1 VFERRRG
8 AVRLSAPAAADGP
21 GLFGRLAEL
30 RGLLDEVAD
39 IDWRNPLWWALTA
52 SSAAALGWTPQ
63 AGYLASDAEPRADTF
78 MGWPAPAPTSA
89 ADAIADAI
97 VRAHAAARA
106 LADLDGALPEQPLA
120 VSLIVGDGAAAV
132 RATDV
137 RRVAFVIGD
146 RAYLARL
153 ADGAGS
159 DGALAAALA
168 RAAAAPTVLD
178 ARLEAIDGRGPCPA
192 AIAVVVGDQPAA
204 VCRHQHR
211 RAWTAGGGPWLGLGR
226 AGALATV
233 STCHLVV
240 DGYGHAWLS
249 ARIAADRD
257 DDAHAVLAAAARAA
271 DPIGALPALP
281 PLALAQPLG
290 VAWRQLP
297 RLPRFAELA
306 HAVGRVLHADEGQ
319 RAARRSPTFQ
329 VPVAPGDRTD
339 PLRRRRRVV
348 PALLSV
354 RFPDG
359 DGRAEA
365 LAVLAERA
373 DAVVRREAAGAGL
386 MSRLLDAARAAPA
399 PLAWKR
405 RMVGSASRPLLLASI
420 SRVLGGRA
428 CLSILRLGAEI
439 AAAPPLVAVSSPGL
453 LPSILDPIG
462 STVLTAIG
470 DDRGATIT
478 ASGCGRTGD
487 ADGAEAI
494 LDRLQA
500 ALAAP

>member
-1 VFERRRG
+1 M
-8 AVRLSAPAAADGP
+8 RLTAPAAAEAP
-21 GLFGRLAEL
+21 GLLGRLAEL

-52 SSAAALGWTPQ
+52 SSAAALGWTPH

-78 MGWPAPAPTSA
+78 MGWPAPAPASA

-106 LADLDGALPEQPLA
+106 LAELDGELPDQPLA
-120 VSLIVGDGAAAV
+120 VNLLVGDGAATT
-132 RATDV
+132 RPTDV
-137 RRVAFVIGD
+137 RCVAFVLGD

-153 ADGAGS
+153 ADHPAA
-159 DGALAAALA
+159 DGALAHALA
-168 RAAAAPTVLD
+168 HATAHALDAAAPALD
-178 ARLEAIDGRGPCPA
+178 PRLEPIDGRAACPA
-192 AIAVVVGDQPAA
+192 AIAVVIGDQPVA

-211 RAWTAGGGPWLGLGR
+211 RAWTTSGGPWLGLGR

-240 DGYGHAWLS
+240 DGYGHAWIA
-249 ARIAADRD
+249 ARIAAARD
-257 DDAHAVLAAAARAA
+257 DAAHAALAAAAASA
-271 DPIGALPALP
+271 TVPALPA
-281 PLALAQPLG
+281 LALAQPLG
-290 VAWRQLP
+290 VAWRPLP

-306 HAVGRVLHADEGQ
+306 HALGRVLHTDEGQ
-319 RAARRSPTFQ
+319 RAARCSPTFQ
-329 VPVAPGDRTD
+329 VPVAPGDKGD

-365 LAVLAERA
+365 LAALAARA
-373 DAVVRREAAGAGL
+373 DAAVRREAAGNGL

-405 RMVGSASRPLLLASI
+405 RLVGSAARPLLLAPI

-428 CLSILRLGAEI
+428 CLSMLRLGAEV

-470 DDRGATIT
+470 DDRGATVT

-487 ADGAEAI
+487 ADGAGAF
-494 LDRLQA
+494 LDRLLA
-500 ALAAP
+500 AL